1 MNLDLLGDEPS
12 GLAALSGIRPLQEQ
26 QLRLMED
33 VHQHR
38 EFSIN
43 QWLQTL
49 LESVYDILHSPK
61 HTKFEHIK
69 NSTMDI
75 DTSVETKDLFLVPR
89 NKLKCESLPVHY
101 ITHVE

>member
-12 GLAALSGIRPLQEQ
+12 GLAALPGIRPLQEQ
-26 QLRLMED
+26 QLGLMED

-49 LESVYDILHSPK
+49 LKSVYDILDSPK
-61 HTKFEHIK
+61 HTTFEHIK

-75 DTSVETKDLFLVPR
+75 DTSVETKDLFLVHR
-89 NKLKCESLPVHY
+89 NELKCESLPVHY

>member
-12 GLAALSGIRPLQEQ
+12 GLAALSGICPLQEQ
-26 QLRLMED
+26 QLGLMED

-49 LESVYDILHSPK
+49 LKSVYDILDSPK
-61 HTKFEHIK
+61 HTKFEHIT
-69 NSTMDI
+69 NSAIDI
-75 DTSVETKDLFLVPR
+75 DTSMEIKDLFLVRR
-89 NKLKCESLPVHY
+89 NKLKCERSPLY
-101 ITHVE
+101 

>member
-26 QLRLMED
+26 QLGLMED

-49 LESVYDILHSPK
+49 LESVYDILDSPK

-69 NSTMDI
+69 NSAMDI
-75 DTSVETKDLFLVPR
+75 KTSVETKDLFLVHR

>member
-26 QLRLMED
+26 QLGLMED
-33 VHQHR
+33 VHQDR

-49 LESVYDILHSPK
+49 LQSVYDILESPK
-61 HTKFEHIK
+61 HTKFEQIK
-69 NSTMDI
+69 NNALGS
-75 DTSVETKDLFLVPR
+75 DTSVETMDLFLVHR
-89 NKLKCESLPVHY
+89 NKLKCESFPVHY